1 MRLLLGPFAVDMA
14 PKQKIKQLAETLR
27 AQKAAEAEPPQVEED
42 MPPPPPP
49 NKKQKKGKV
58 GEDQEKNEGAEEK
71 PKSKKGAKPKTQD
84 DGSEEEKPEKPEKP
98 KEKSRA
104 KPKKQVEG
112 DTAEEAAPKKRR
124 VNDTAP
130 KAKAKSKAAKNDAE
144 IAVPDFE
151 ITWANHSKLMK
162 FYGISEA
169 DATACLLEL
178 VGEDESGR
186 SFWEK
191 FKTPAVEV
199 QNPRRGMTRK
209 EREQIQESQLS
220 DSPDTELDGQSMGSG
235 TGSTLDNMETQPP
248 EHEEVTKHG
257 TGLSEKNIKKI
268 VAEQATPAK
277 KVGVGCCETSVCA
290 HMYTY
295 VCTIF

>member
-1 MRLLLGPFAVDMA
+1 MA

-42 MPPPPPP
+42 TPPPPPP

-84 DGSEEEKPEKPEKP
+84 DGSEEEKPEKP

-130 KAKAKSKAAKNDAE
+130 KAKAKSKAAKDDAE

-277 KVGVGCCETSVCA
+277 KVGVGCFETSVCA

>member
-42 MPPPPPP
+42 TPPPPPP

-84 DGSEEEKPEKPEKP
+84 DGSEEEKPEKP

-130 KAKAKSKAAKNDAE
+130 KAKAKSKAAKDDAE

-277 KVGVGCCETSVCA
+277 KVGVGCFETSVCA